1 MKTKKKKVCNLET
14 DDDKAITLRTVLLY
28 RSRKKLMKQA
38 IFGSL
43 VDNDPS
49 ALREAPVQLALKPDW
64 ISFSLTQ
71 YLLSAINVLES
82 ICHLFLSLMSVSS
95 SHPITFV
102 LSLLIVASE
111 QCFRAEMQNHCR
123 SYIAI
128 FWITHL
134 TCKFQLEFRSNY

>member
-1 MKTKKKKVCNLET
+1 MKIKKKGVQFGNCWWQSYHSSNSVVISKSE
-14 DDDKAITLRTVLLY
+14 
-28 RSRKKLMKQA
+28 KLMKQA